1 MFIKDLKDL
10 DNEKILELLNDAQIR
25 YNRRFETW
33 RITKDSSDNY
43 FMDYWLRTMNNCKK
57 VLERRN
63 IKVEFING
71 WEMI

>member
-10 DNEKILELLNDAQIR
+10 DNEKILKLLNEAQMR

-43 FMDYWLRTMNNCKK
+43 FMNYYSRTIENCKK

>member
-1 MFIKDLKDL
+1 MFLKDLKEL
-10 DNEKILELLNDAQIR
+10 DNEKVLELLNDAQER
-25 YNRRFETW
+25 YNRRFEIW
-33 RITKDSSDNY
+33 RITKDKSDSY
-43 FMDYWLRTMNNCKK
+43 FMDYYLRTMNNCKK

>member
-10 DNEKILELLNDAQIR
+10 DNEKVLKLLNDAQIR
-25 YNRRFETW
+25 YNRRFEIW

-43 FMDYWLRTMNNCKK
+43 FMNYYLRTMNNCKK

>member
-10 DNEKILELLNDAQIR
+10 DNEKILELLNDAQMR
-25 YNRRFETW
+25 YNRRFEIW

-43 FMDYWLRTMNNCKK
+43 FMNYYSRTMNNCKK

-71 WEMI
+71 WEMV

>member
-10 DNEKILELLNDAQIR
+10 DNEKILELLNDAQMR
-25 YNRRFETW
+25 YNRRFDLW
-33 RITKDSSDNY
+33 RITKDSSDSY
-43 FMDYWLRTMNNCKK
+43 FMDYYSRTINNCKK

-71 WEMI
+71 WEMV

>member
-10 DNEKILELLNDAQIR
+10 DNEKILELLNDAQMR
-25 YNRRFETW
+25 YNRRFDLW
-33 RITKDSSDNY
+33 RITKDSSDSY
-43 FMDYWLRTMNNCKK
+43 FMDYYSRTINNCKK

>member
-10 DNEKILELLNDAQIR
+10 DNEKILELLNDAQMR
-25 YNRRFETW
+25 YNRRFDLW
-33 RITKDSSDNY
+33 RITKDRSDSY
-43 FMDYWLRTMNNCKK
+43 FMDYYSRTINNCKK

>member
-10 DNEKILELLNDAQIR
+10 DNEKVLELLNDAQMR
-25 YNRRFETW
+25 YNRRFDLW
-33 RITKDSSDNY
+33 RITKDRSDNY
-43 FMDYWLRTMNNCKK
+43 FMDYYLRTMNNCKK

-71 WEMI
+71 WEMV

>member
-10 DNEKILELLNDAQIR
+10 DNEKILELLNDAQMR
-25 YNRRFETW
+25 YNRRFDLW
-33 RITKDSSDNY
+33 RITKDKSDSY
-43 FMDYWLRTMNNCKK
+43 FMDYYSRTINNCKK